1 MRLSSLRNPVPPH
14 SPARPSLS
22 SKDIEKRWIRRLLNH
37 LVENVG
43 LGGMVGFRG
52 SEVRSNIPHPRQKP
66 SSNTEQD
73 VLGTRAEIAA

>member
-1 MRLSSLRNPVPPH
+1 MRLSRLRNPISPH

-22 SKDIEKRWIRRLLNH
+22 SEDIEIGRIRCSLNH
-37 LVENVG
+37 LIENVG
-43 LGGMVGFRG
+43 FRGMVGFRG